1 MFLAWAY
8 PSSHIDKSGLFRII
22 QYKFDCFYYN
32 YCEGLYHDA
41 VFLVHANLACLVKRV
56 DHFFLGNVETL
67 SFTMVMNLLFHSTN
81 INNLIV
87 YMHNIL
93 LVVLKLVLLKVTD

>member
-1 MFLAWAY
+1 
-8 PSSHIDKSGLFRII
+8 
-22 QYKFDCFYYN
+22 
-32 YCEGLYHDA
+32 
-41 VFLVHANLACLVKRV
+41 
-56 DHFFLGNVETL
+56 
-67 SFTMVMNLLFHSTN
+67 MNLLFHSTN